1 VALVV
6 SVKIRKNVHG
16 QVAIRVMSVCPLNL
30 VVVIQELEYCLP
42 PCRLLGATQTQ
53 PQLRFH
59 LRVRRLQRQLLLV
72 ETQEQPVM
80 LTAVPGQQAPIGRL
94 ESGHQMI
101 QNVVLNVVEL
111 IGVNTMVVVE
121 DGVAQ
126 EIV

>member
-1 VALVV
+1 MMTHVIMGIVVIGIVLGALVCLV
-6 SVKIRKNVHG
+6 ELVQLIRHQNLHMH
-16 QVAIRVMSVCPLNL
+16 IPPL
-30 VVVIQELEYCLP
+30 
-42 PCRLLGATQTQ
+42 CRLLGATQTQ
-53 PQLRFH
+53 PLIRFH

>member
-1 VALVV
+1 MMTHVIMV
-6 SVKIRKNVHG
+6 I
-16 QVAIRVMSVCPLNL
+16 
-30 VVVIQELEYCLP
+30 VVIEIVVLYIVYHVDLVQLIRHQNLQLHNP
-42 PCRLLGATQTQ
+42 PLCRLLGATQTQ
-53 PQLRFH
+53 PQLRFL

>member
-1 VALVV
+1 MH
-6 SVKIRKNVHG
+6 I
-16 QVAIRVMSVCPLNL
+16 P
-30 VVVIQELEYCLP
+30 P

-53 PQLRFH
+53 PLLRFH